1 MLFARSMSADHRR
14 SSSTADPA
22 LNFKERASFIL
33 SSSREAFGEC
43 SAPSPHNGSDNLIVI
58 VMWSKF

>member
-22 LNFKERASFIL
+22 LNFKERASFIA
-33 SSSREAFGEC
+33 SSSREAC